1 MQQMLDGI
9 LEYLMM
15 DTGNDKHE
23 IISLDNVL
31 DEAVSNLR
39 SVLDDSGATIE
50 HEPLPALAVVRSQ
63 MEQVFQNLI
72 SDAIKFRGP
81 SVPRI
86 RVSVVESTESLRI
99 RFDDNG
105 IGINPTRVGK
115 IVNMFY
121 RIDGETTYP
130 GIGAGLAISRRTV
143 RAHGGDIT
151 VESSQGRGSCFIL
164 EFRGASVGTI
174 SADGGAEEV

>member
-23 IISLDNVL
+23 INVL

-86 RVSVVESTESLRI
+86 RVSAVESTESLRI
-99 RFDDNG
+99 RFDNNR